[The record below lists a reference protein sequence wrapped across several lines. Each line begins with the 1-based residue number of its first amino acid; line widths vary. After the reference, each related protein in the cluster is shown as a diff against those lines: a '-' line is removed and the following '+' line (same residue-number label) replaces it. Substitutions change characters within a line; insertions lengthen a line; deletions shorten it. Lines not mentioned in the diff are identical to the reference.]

1 MNESN
6 YELPKNIERYLA
18 MLSKVY
24 AQEGNKALQEIIV
37 NAQIRIHEE
46 TGYDNWN
53 GGMYGHSVYL
63 VLPESLYLRIINQ
76 KEEYQNRIS
85 QDLGKSH
92 NYENEYID
100 AVILEMEIAEDHD
113 WRKES
118 GVLLSNKKMV
128 LPESERRIWEDGK
141 YRVFLSHK
149 SEVKAD
155 VAEVK
160 EKLKLFGVSAF
171 VAHEDIH
178 PTKEWQNEIENA
190 LFSMDSFV
198 ALMTKNF
205 HESDWTDQ
213 EVGVAFGRGVPIV
226 AIKIGRDPYGFI
238 GKFQALR
245 SDWKSAAIGIGKIL
259 IKQDKMIDAYV
270 KAALECTSFDN
281 ANAMAELLPHI
292 EKLSDQQITG
302 LISAFENNNELRG
315 GFGFNGTK
323 PRYYGEGLIYHLNR
337 ITGRTYVRVGNQI
350 KVAGT

>member
-1 MNESN
+1 
-6 YELPKNIERYLA
+6 

-24 AQEGNKALQEIIV
+24 AQEGNKELQEIIV

-46 TGYDNWN
+46 SGYDNWN

-63 VLPESLYLRIINQ
+63 VLPESLYLRVINQ

-92 NYENEYID
+92 NSENEYID

-118 GVLLSNKKMV
+118 GVLLSNKKTV
-128 LPESERRIWEDGK
+128 PPESEGRIWEDGR

-155 VAEVK
+155 VAGVK

-171 VAHEDIH
+171 VAHQDIH

-245 SDWKSAAIGIGKIL
+245 SDWKSTAMGIAKIL
-259 IKQDKMIDAYV
+259 IKQDKMIDAYI
-270 KAALECTSFDN
+270 KTAHECTSYDN
-281 ANAMAELLPHI
+281 ANTMAELLPYI
-292 EKLSDQQITG
+292 DNLSDQQITG
-302 LISAFENNNELRG
+302 LISAFENNSELRG

-323 PRYYGEGLIYHLNR
+323 PRYYGGGLVYHLNR
-337 ITGRTYVRVGNQI
+337 LTGRTYERVGNQI
-350 KVAGT
+350 KLAGT